1 LESGQK
7 YIYDIELLEFN
18 DFNEYWNGT
27 YFNGLP
33 LFKMDLDE

>member
-1 LESGQK
+1 MQK
-7 YIYDIELLEFN
+7 KIKFI

-33 LFKMDLDE
+33 SFKMDLDE